1 MLTNKKR
8 RWFCESAVPGK
19 RWSKIK
25 HCFLIDRVVF
35 EGKSRYQ
42 HILIFDNAIYGRVL
56 VLEGI
61 VQLSASDEYIYHEM
75 ITHPVFFSHPAPK
88 DILIVGG
95 GDGGALRECLKHS
108 PKSVTLVDIDKKV
121 IDLSKRYLPFISRGA
136 FNDKR
141 VTVVNADAKDFIKQY
156 RDHFDIVIVDGE
168 DPVGTS
174 VPLYAAAFYKDLYR
188 ALKDNGMAVFQIGS
202 FLDTAL
208 LNNTFSKLKSIFTY
222 TTRLRLT
229 MPSYHCG
236 EYCFMAASK
245 KINLEKVDFK
255 NIEARFNKVKNRHTF
270 KYYSTQV
277 HQASLVIPAHFRLS
291 K

>member
-1 MLTNKKR
+1 MLNTKKK

-19 RWSKIK
+19 RWSKIE
-25 HCFLIDRVVF
+25 HRFLIDKIVF
-35 EGKSRYQ
+35 RGRSRYQ

-61 VQLSASDEYIYHEM
+61 VQLSESDEYIYHEM
-75 ITHPVFFSHPAPK
+75 ITHPAFFSHPAPK
-88 DILIVGG
+88 NILIIGG
-95 GDGGALRECLKHS
+95 GDGGALRECLKHN
-108 PKSVTLVDIDKKV
+108 PESVTHVDIDKKV
-121 IDLSKRYLPFISRGA
+121 IELSQKYLPFISRGA
-136 FNDKR
+136 FDDKR
-141 VTVVNADAKDFIKQY
+141 VTVINEDGKDFIKRY
-156 RDHFDIVIVDGE
+156 KGYFDIAIIDGE

-174 VPLYAAAFYKDLYR
+174 VPLYAYAFYKDLHA

-245 KINLEKVDFK
+245 KIDLERVDFK
-255 NIEARFNKVKNRHTF
+255 DIKARFNKIKNRHTF
-270 KYYSTQV
+270 KYYSAQV
-277 HQASLVIPAHFRLS
+277 HQAALVIPAHF
-291 K
+291 KAK